1 MFLEDFLIKRR
12 EEFVSLCRKYRV
24 DKIHAFGSAITDHFD
39 LAKSDIDLLVSVGID
54 DAAERGDCLLS
65 LWNELEALF
74 GRKVDL
80 VTENSLRN
88 PFLRASIERSK
99 FLIYDRTREEVSV

>member
-1 MFLEDFLIKRR
+1 MYLKEFLINHRD
-12 EEFVSLCRKYRV
+12 EFVSLCRVHGV
-24 DKIHAFGSAITDHFD
+24 DKMHAFGSAVTDHFD
-39 LAKSDIDLLVSVGID
+39 PAKSDIDLLVSTGIED
-54 DAAERGDCLLS
+54 PAERGESLLS
-65 LWNELEALF
+65 LWDDLESFF

-99 FLIYDRTREEVSV
+99 FLIYDRMREEVSV